1 MIQNYPGVKD
11 MFDLAGKFAIVTG
24 AATGIG
30 EAIAMRLSDAGA
42 TVCIVDINADEA
54 SAAAERVGRGARS
67 LSFDITDSETVKTH
81 ITGLLADGTAID
93 ILVNNAGLGGK
104 AAPIWEQTDADW
116 HNVMAV
122 NLNGPFY
129 LCRAIIPHMRTRGYG
144 RIVNIASVAGKEGNP
159 NMTAYSASKAAL
171 IGLTKSMAKEVASE
185 GICINAVSPA
195 VIGTKML
202 DQLTPAQ
209 VEYMVA
215 RIPMKR
221 VGQLEEVAAVVH
233 FLASGDC
240 SFVTGQCYDVS
251 GGRSTY

>member
-1 MIQNYPGVKD
+1 
-11 MFDLAGKFAIVTG
+11 MFDLSGKFAIVTG

-42 TVCIVDINADEA
+42 TVCIVDIKADEA
-54 SAAAERVGRGARS
+54 AAAAERVGRGARS
-67 LSFDITDSETVKTH
+67 LSFDITDPEAVKDS
-81 ITGLLADGTAID
+81 IDGLVADGTAID
-93 ILVNNAGLGGK
+93 ILVNNAGLAGK
-104 AAPIWEQTDADW
+104 AAPIWEQTDTDW
-116 HNVMAV
+116 HSVMAV
-122 NLNGPFY
+122 NLHGPFY
-129 LCRAIIPHMRTRGYG
+129 LCRAVIPHMRTRGYG

-195 VIGTKML
+195 VVRTKML

-209 VEYMVA
+209 VEYMVS

-233 FLASGDC
+233 FLASRDC